1 MNLYYELLDKTVIV
15 NKVAASHDFQTN
27 NRSSCSD
34 VPVKTPKVES
44 LFNKVAGPL
53 ACNFIKK
60 RL

>member
-34 VPVKTPKVES
+34 VLVKTPKVES
-44 LFNKVAGPL
+44 LFNKVAGPQ